1 MLVITCFQPGDIQE
15 FERLV
20 TEEHLAA
27 FESGQVH
34 PVYST
39 FALARDAE
47 WVCRLFVLAM
57 KEAHE
62 EGIGTYV
69 SVEHLAP
76 ARIGSTVFFKATLL
90 AVQGNRVRCR
100 YEAFVEERLIARGEQ
115 EQRILHKSK
124 VEAMLQGEGG

>member
-1 MLVITCFQPGDIQE
+1 MNNPFQPGDLQQ

-20 TEEHLAA
+20 SKEHLAV
-27 FESGQVH
+27 FDSGEVH

-47 WVCRLFVLAM
+47 WACRLFVLAM

-62 EGIGTYV
+62 EGIGTFV

-76 ARIGSTVFFKATLL
+76 ALLGQTVRFTAVLL
-90 AVQGNRVRCR
+90 QVEGNRVRCR
-100 YEAFVEERLIARGEQ
+100 YEAHVQHRLIARGEQ
-115 EQRILHKSK
+115 EQRILDKSR
-124 VEAMLQGEGG
+124 VEAMLKG

>member
-1 MLVITCFQPGDIQE
+1 MSVIICFQPGDVQH

-20 TEEHLAA
+20 TKEHLAA

-34 PVYST
+34 PVYAT

-76 ARIGSTVFFKATLL
+76 ARLGSTVVFKATLL
-90 AVQGNRVRCR
+90 TVQGNRVRCR
-100 YEAFVEERLIARGEQ
+100 YEAFVGEELIARGEQ

-124 VEAMLQGEGG
+124 VEAMLSGEGE